1 MSEVFERVYHIVQAI
16 PRGKVLTYG
25 LISQMLGGR
34 LSAQGVGW
42 ALNALSGNKDSRY
55 HSENVPWQRV
65 INSKGMVSTN
75 RRGDLPPDL
84 QRRLLEDE
92 GIVFD
97 ENERIDL
104 NRYLWKEGLSPPE
117 GAEDSK
123 G

>member
-1 MSEVFERVYHIVQAI
+1 
-16 PRGKVLTYG
+16 
-25 LISQMLGGR
+25 GR

-42 ALNALSGNKDSRY
+42 ALNALSGNKSSRF

-65 INSKGMVSTN
+65 INAKGMVSTN

-97 ENERIDL
+97 ESERIDL
-104 NRYLWKEGLSPPE
+104 NRYLWKEGLSSSEEP
-117 GAEDSK
+117 
-123 G
+123 